1 MTSIAVEVAASTR
14 MPNFDIHS
22 FLDEPGRPAAV
33 STVTERGR
41 PALATMWFLFADGCL
56 WFHSPVDKPA
66 PFLAAAAAGR
76 EVSVLIAT
84 FSPPHDVRQFRAT
97 GPAALAS
104 RDLTRV
110 HRIYERYVPAWS
122 AFWREH
128 ATSDRLRLWS
138 MLPERGMAVAY
149 PGLAEAPVYRWSEP
163 TWLDSA
169 ESAAGG

>member
-1 MTSIAVEVAASTR
+1 